1 MHAHACIYRF
11 ASLDIHDE
19 PSMITWIYSKNNFW
33 RKKDRINIDWKRIK
47 RQRLTHTTA
56 LGSYD
61 SALTTTPLSAHAQ
74 TKTHDVPWQSSL
86 YKTNVRTKT
95 QNALRDR
102 QFKLL
107 FLLQNMACMYIFF
120 VHRHFSKTC
129 TSLAAPNF
137 FNSMTQTVHV
147 ASSTCNAQLHEVTKL
162 EPISFHI
169 PYFDLYN
176 LSTQKSFVDT
186 VWGQPN
192 WCSTLV
198 YIGSSKS
205 FWGF

>member
-1 MHAHACIYRF
+1 MITCTWSWTCESDELCMQAHAILNTFCKVACIM

-19 PSMITWIYSKNNFW
+19 LSMITWIYSKNNFW

-74 TKTHDVPWQSSL
+74 TKTHDVPWQTKTHDVL
-86 YKTNVRTKT
+86 YKTNVWTKT
-95 QNALRDR
+95 QNALRDK
-102 QFKLL
+102 QFKFL

-137 FNSMTQTVHV
+137 FLTAWLKLSM
-147 ASSTCNAQLHEVTKL
+147 
-162 EPISFHI
+162 
-169 PYFDLYN
+169 
-176 LSTQKSFVDT
+176 
-186 VWGQPN
+186 
-192 WCSTLV
+192 
-198 YIGSSKS
+198 
-205 FWGF
+205 

>member
-1 MHAHACIYRF
+1 MMNLPWSHGYIQKTI
-11 ASLDIHDE
+11 SGE
-19 PSMITWIYSKNNFW
+19 
-33 RKKDRINIDWKRIK
+33 KRTVSTLTESGSNDNGWLIQ
-47 RQRLTHTTA
+47 QRWVHTTA
-56 LGSYD
+56 RWRRHR
-61 SALTTTPLSAHAQ
+61 SALTLKRKRTTCHGKAAFIKQTCERKHKTRCVTDSLNSCFFCRIWHACTYSLCTGISAKHAL
-74 TKTHDVPWQSSL
+74 HSL
-86 YKTNVRTKT
+86 R
-95 QNALRDR
+95 R
-102 QFKLL
+102 
-107 FLLQNMACMYIFF
+107 I
-120 VHRHFSKTC
+120 
-129 TSLAAPNF
+129 F
-137 FNSMTQTVHV
+137 FNSVTQTVHV